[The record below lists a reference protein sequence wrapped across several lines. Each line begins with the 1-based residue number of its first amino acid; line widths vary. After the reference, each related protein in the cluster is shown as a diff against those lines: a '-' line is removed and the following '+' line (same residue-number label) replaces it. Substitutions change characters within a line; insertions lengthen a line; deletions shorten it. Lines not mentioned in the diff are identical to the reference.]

1 MEYFVD
7 MTTHVPDGTPKEAVD
22 AVRSSEAV
30 RAAELAAE
38 GHLQRLWRPPT
49 APGEWRT
56 FGLFAAD
63 GDRELDGVLA
73 SMPLH
78 VWRTDQVT
86 PLAAHPNDPATIRG
100 REPSEFL
107 TTLTI
112 TVPDGTPARL
122 VDKLKADEAVQAAL
136 LAEQGRLVRLWT
148 PPNPPGEWRTLGL
161 WSAGDPDELATTLE
175 SLPLHVWMSIETTPL
190 SVHPNDPV
198 SPVGSQ
204 R

>member
-7 MTTHVPDGTPKEAVD
+7 MTTHVPDGTPEQAVD

-30 RAAELAAE
+30 RASELAAE
-38 GHLQRLWRPPT
+38 GHLLRLWRPPL

-63 GDRELDGVLA
+63 DDRELDGVLA

-86 PLAAHPNDPATIRG
+86 PLSAHPNDPAAIRG

-107 TTLTI
+107 TTLSI
-112 TVPDGTPARL
+112 TVPDGTPAR
-122 VDKLKADEAVQAAL
+122 VVNDLKADEAVQAAL
-136 LAEQGRLVRLWT
+136 LAEQGALVRLWT
-148 PPNPPGEWRTLGL
+148 PPSPPGEWRTLGL
-161 WSAGDPDELATTLE
+161 WSASDPDALTTTLQ
-175 SLPLHVWMSIETTPL
+175 SLPLHIWMSIQTTPL

-198 SPVGSQ
+198 SGTKE
-204 R
+204 RT